1 MQKFHLTIPLDKKFY
16 STKQTP
22 DQPIKVYYGTLTPR
36 MKAVKVFSLTT
47 SLTGM
52 AAQPII
58 MEQGSKLGGA
68 PMMYF
73 MCGVVGFFTFVTP
86 VLLHVITKKYVTE
99 ITYDP
104 RLEEYTATT
113 ISFFLTRLEVRLRK
127 MFLNLSLTKLY
138 LADQVQAE
146 GHSGA

>member
-1 MQKFHLTIPLDKKFY
+1 
-16 STKQTP
+16 
-22 DQPIKVYYGTLTPR
+22 
-36 MKAVKVFSLTT
+36 MKAVKVFSITT

-86 VLLHVITKKYVTE
+86 VLLHVITKKYVSE
-99 ITYDP
+99 IHYDP
-104 RLEEYTATT
+104 KSEEYTATT
-113 ISFFLTRLEVRLRK
+113 ISFFLTRVEVRLQDY
-127 MFLNLSLTKLY
+127 FYWVCFNNYIFSLCRP
-138 LADQVQAE
+138 
-146 GHSGA
+146 SSS

>member
-1 MQKFHLTIPLDKKFY
+1 MAVVGSPYFDAKFSRKFN
-16 STKQTP
+16 TKQ
-22 DQPIKVYYGTLTPR
+22 DGDAVKVYYGSLTPR

-73 MCGVVGFFTFVTP
+73 LCGVVGFFTFVTP
-86 VLLHVITKKYVTE
+86 VLLHVITKKYVTD
-99 ITYDP
+99 ITFNP
-104 RLEEYTATT
+104 KTEEYTATT
-113 ISFFLTRLEVRLRK
+113 ISFFLTRVEVIL
-127 MFLNLSLTKLY
+127 
-138 LADQVQAE
+138 
-146 GHSGA
+146 

>member
-1 MQKFHLTIPLDKKFY
+1 MFFGHHSERFY
-16 STKQTP
+16 SSGQSEGDGP
-22 DQPIKVYYGTLTPR
+22 VKVYYGTLTPR
-36 MKAVKVFSLTT
+36 MKAVKVFSITT

-86 VLLHVITKKYVTE
+86 VLLHVITKKYVSE
-99 ITYDP
+99 IHYDP
-104 RLEEYTATT
+104 KTEEYTAST
-113 ISFFLTRLEVRLRK
+113 ISFFLTRVEVGSK
-127 MFLNLSLTKLY
+127 IN
-138 LADQVQAE
+138 AE
-146 GHSGA
+146 RSK

>member
-1 MQKFHLTIPLDKKFY
+1 
-16 STKQTP
+16 
-22 DQPIKVYYGTLTPR
+22 
-36 MKAVKVFSLTT
+36 MKAVKVFSITT

-86 VLLHVITKKYVTE
+86 VLLHVITKKYVSE
-99 ITYDP
+99 IHYDP
-104 RLEEYTATT
+104 KTEEYTATT
-113 ISFFLTRLEVRLRK
+113 ISFFLTKIQVTYCRP
-127 MFLNLSLTKLY
+127 MISQSNWISI
-138 LADQVQAE
+138 ADQV
-146 GHSGA
+146 

>member
-1 MQKFHLTIPLDKKFY
+1 MLSKLLSATAARSLQRCVLGTTRPGLAVVGSPYFDAKFSRKFN
-16 STKQTP
+16 TKQEG
-22 DQPIKVYYGTLTPR
+22 DAVKVYYGSLTPR

-73 MCGVVGFFTFVTP
+73 LCGVVGFFTFVTP
-86 VLLHVITKKYVTE
+86 VLLHVITKKYVTD
-99 ITYDP
+99 ITFNP
-104 RLEEYTATT
+104 KTEEYTATT
-113 ISFFLTRLEVRLRK
+113 ISFFLTKVEVIL
-127 MFLNLSLTKLY
+127 
-138 LADQVQAE
+138 
-146 GHSGA
+146 